1 MYDGGTD
8 IIGYVLEMQEKDTD
22 QWYRVHT
29 NATLRNTEFTVT
41 DLKISQ
47 KYSFRVAA
55 VNAKGMS
62 EYSESTAEIEPV
74 ERLGIY
80 NKRFQVTYFL
90 VIPVHEL
97 IHF

>member
-1 MYDGGTD
+1 MDTTKHSISLAWTKPTYDGGAD

-29 NATLRNTEFTVT
+29 NATIRNTEFTVP
-41 DLKISQ
+41 DLKMGQ

-55 VNAKGMS
+55 VNVKGMS
-62 EYSESTAEIEPV
+62 EYSEAVAEIEPV

-80 NKRFQVTYFL
+80 NIRF
-90 VIPVHEL
+90 
-97 IHF
+97 